1 MKKFVSGLILG
12 VILTGVGVW
21 VLMPKLMLT
30 VHESKFNVDQTVEE
44 IEKSAKAN
52 NWQVPKIYTLQKT
65 LQKYGHKDMTE
76 AKIISLCQADHA
88 YNILKNDVDKRVTA
102 IMPCRI
108 GVYADKN
115 GKVFIA
121 GMNMGLMSKMFGGNI
136 AKVMAG
142 VAEEEHN
149 ILKNVIADN

>member
-1 MKKFVSGLILG
+1 MKKFIFG
-12 VILTGVGVW
+12 VIIGAVLTGVSFW
-21 VLMPKLMLT
+21 VLMPKFMLSI
-30 VHESKFNVDQTVEE
+30 HESKYNVDKTVTE

-52 NWQVPKIYTLQKT
+52 NWQVPKIYALQASLQK
-65 LQKYGHKDMTE
+65 LGHSDMTE

-88 YNILKNDVDKRVTA
+88 YNILKNDADKRITA

-108 GVYADKN
+108 GVYEDKT

-149 ILKNVIADN
+149 ILKNVIKE

>member
-1 MKKFVSGLILG
+1 MKKIILG
-12 VILTGVGVW
+12 VVIGFVLTCYGVW
-21 VLMPKLMLT
+21 IIMPKLMLSI
-30 VHESKFNVDQTVEE
+30 HESKYNVDQTVIE

-52 NWQVPKIYTLQKT
+52 DWQVPKIYTLQAS
-65 LQKYGHKDMTE
+65 LQKFGHPDMTE
-76 AKIISLCQADHA
+76 AKILSICQADYA
-88 YNILKNDVDKRVTA
+88 YDILKNDDDKRIMA

-108 GVYADKN
+108 GVYADKT

-121 GMNMGLMSKMFGGNI
+121 SMNMGLMSKMFGGNI

-149 ILKNVIADN
+149 ILKNVIKK